1 MYYDYNVGNSLISNL
16 TSINEPI
23 LITGHTGFKGS
34 WITLLLEKLGI
45 EWYGIALEP
54 KPDSLYNLI
63 TKKSK
68 EKEYFI
74 DIRDYENLKKI
85 ISTINP
91 KYVIHLAAQPL
102 VLNSYAEPRETF
114 ETNVLGTV
122 NLLDTLMKYSSTSKI
137 IVATT
142 DKVYKEKKFKKSFKE
157 SNALGGKDPYSWSK
171 VGTEATVG
179 AWQQISKIQGGPK
192 IISVRAGNVIG
203 GGDSSH
209 NRLLPDLI
217 KGFIA
222 KTSIDIR
229 NPDSTRP
236 WQHALDPLSGYLLAL
251 VTDTNEN
258 SFNFSPKGKSLTVKK
273 VTEIASRAWEE
284 QTTLRIM
291 KEENSFETKSLSLN
305 STKAKQKL
313 SWQSKWTQEKA
324 VLSTINWWKNVTNKE
339 LSPKEACM
347 LDINELLD
355 ES

>member
-1 MYYDYNVGNSLISNL
+1 
-16 TSINEPI
+16 
-23 LITGHTGFKGS
+23 
-34 WITLLLEKLGI
+34 LLEKLGI

-63 TKKSK
+63 TKESK

-85 ISTINP
+85 ISTIKP

-347 LDINELLD
+347 LDINRLLD